1 MLKVSQK
8 LEYAIRAMIELAE
21 HRDDETLTPARE
33 IAERQQVPLRFLE
46 QQLGALSRAGLVESF
61 RGAGGGC
68 RLARDPAEITVA
80 EVADAIEGQ
89 IYPVFCLEP
98 SDHTCFADSRCGLQG
113 FWADVA
119 RAVQDVF
126 ERTTVADLAA
136 RHRKMAPGPVDA
148 QPRAAAVAL
157 ELRGFPA
164 HRFRGVHPH
173 DLRELRAANR
183 AGTLQRRAS
192 IRQRRQRPGELTLL
206 AALHAIGHVGHLAA
220 SLPHPHKA
228 LEPPRTG
235 GSRRMVEAPTARCK
249 YPWPT
254 FGSRLEPRVAHVRR
268 SAVRCGF
275 RRSGKGRDP

>member
-21 HRDDETLTPARE
+21 HRENDTLIPARE

-68 RLARDPAEITVA
+68 RLARDPSDISVA

-136 RHRKMAPGPVDA
+136 RHRKMAPGKVVLSPE
-148 QPRAAAVAL
+148 Q
-157 ELRGFPA
+157 
-164 HRFRGVHPH
+164 
-173 DLRELRAANR
+173 
-183 AGTLQRRAS
+183 
-192 IRQRRQRPGELTLL
+192 LL
-206 AALHAIGHVGHLAA
+206 
-220 SLPHPHKA
+220 
-228 LEPPRTG
+228 
-235 GSRRMVEAPTARCK
+235 
-249 YPWPT
+249 
-254 FGSRLEPRVAHVRR
+254 SRLN
-268 SAVRCGF
+268 
-275 RRSGKGRDP
+275 